1 MDRPA
6 LEHEDEC
13 EGEGHLPLSDW
24 TKVRTE
30 HVRRALR
37 GMEWSERRRAADLL
51 RIEELILDSACGW
64 ASAISRSQ
72 DEDRLK
78 RELREDWLAIL
89 GESSPERLRD
99 FLRKEAE
106 EEAAA
111 KDAAAEAARRLTAR
125 IKASKAAWVS
135 VGGVLLD

>member
-1 MDRPA
+1 MGR
-6 LEHEDEC
+6 LGFECEDE
-13 EGEGHLPLSDW
+13 GDLPLLDW

-64 ASAISRSQ
+64 MSAISRSQ

-89 GESSPERLRD
+89 KESSPKRLQE
-99 FLRKEAE
+99 FLDKEAE

-111 KDAAAEAARRLTAR
+111 KDAAAEAVRRLTA
-125 IKASKAAWVS
+125 KLEASKAAWVS
-135 VGGVLLD
+135 VGGVFSN